1 MHTELDNELTKSLFR
16 QFNPQGTMKAV
27 NLRSWIATRYTDKL
41 AGHMVNHL
49 KATFNEFVPAVAM
62 DDYLGKIRRW
72 LNKHEDEL
80 RSFAFNVFDI
90 EGKGRIT

>member
-1 MHTELDNELTKSLFR
+1 
-16 QFNPQGTMKAV
+16 MKAV

-49 KATFNEFVPAVAM
+49 KANFAEFVPPVAPNEYIVM
-62 DDYLGKIRRW
+62 VNKW
-72 LNKHEDEL
+72 LKKNEDEL